1 MDEPGN
7 PNNQVAREKTLIEY
21 FSPVTDN
28 SPSCIVLPTTNAT
41 HFELKPSIIQL
52 LPSFYGLEREDPYMH
67 VKEFLDICSTFRFQN
82 FSEESVKLR
91 LFPFSLKDKAKFW
104 LNSLQAKTITS
115 WDQLVN
121 KFLAKFFPMSKT
133 DSLRREISEFCQKDE
148 EFYECWERFNDLIL
162 KCPHHGFEIWRLVK
176 YFYDGLTPNNR
187 QLVQSMHGG
196 KFLHLIGD
204 EAWNALENLSINS
217 QQWNSLDSRAKSTHT
232 TPKKGGIYEVRQDVE
247 IKSTIDDLV
256 RKVDALVSKQSI
268 ASSNSKNE
276 LCISCAE
283 SFHASQSCPS
293 GPQNQEI
300 YNEEIN
306 VLHSYGKSS
315 DSPFAPTYNPNWRN
329 HPNFSWKQNM
339 HPMNQ
344 GGHQMNMSN
353 QQNIRPNQYPPNSY
367 QYPSTVPKKPSLE
380 DTLQQFMQSTQQMFQ
395 STQQAIQS
403 NSQSISKLETQIGQ
417 LAATLAER
425 EKGKFP
431 SQPTPNPKGQ
441 YEVNSSNAEVQSITT
456 LRSGK
461 EIQKPDYNP
470 EEKSN
475 EPQVSKPKDSKE
487 KEKSYV
493 PKAPFPE
500 RLVSKDKSTQYKDIL
515 DIFKQVRINIP
526 FLDVI
531 KQVPA
536 YSKFLKDLCIV
547 KRKTNV
553 PRKAFLAEHV
563 SSIIQNK
570 TPVKYKDPGSPTIS
584 CVIGDHIIKRALL
597 DLGASVNLL
606 PYSVY
611 TQLGLGELKSTSVIL
626 QLADRSIKIPRGI
639 VEDVLI
645 QVDKF

>member
-1 MDEPGN
+1 
-7 PNNQVAREKTLIEY
+7 
-21 FSPVTDN
+21 
-28 SPSCIVLPTTNAT
+28 
-41 HFELKPSIIQL
+41 
-52 LPSFYGLEREDPYMH
+52 MH

-91 LFPFSLKDKAKFW
+91 LFPFSLKDKAKVW
-104 LNSLQAKTITS
+104 LNSLQAKIITS

-133 DSLRREISEFCQKDE
+133 DSLRREISEFFQKENE
-148 EFYECWERFNDLIL
+148 EFCECWERFNDLML

-176 YFYDGLTPNNR
+176 YFYDGLTPINR

-196 KFLHLIGD
+196 RFLHLIGD
-204 EAWNALENLSINS
+204 EAWNALENLSNNS
-217 QQWNSLDSRAKSTHT
+217 QQWNSLDSRAKSIHT
-232 TPKKGGIYEVRQDVE
+232 TPKRGGIYEVRQDVE

-256 RKVDALVSKQSI
+256 RKVDALVSMQS
-268 ASSNSKNE
+268 SSNSKNE
-276 LCISCAE
+276 SCISCAE
-283 SFHASQSCPS
+283 SFHSSQSCPP

-300 YNEEIN
+300 FNEEVN
-306 VLHSYGKSS
+306 ALHLYGKSS

-339 HPMNQ
+339 PPMNQ
-344 GGHQMNMSN
+344 GGHQMNISN
-353 QQNIRPNQYPPNSY
+353 QQNVRPNQYPSNNY
-367 QYPSTVPKKPSLE
+367 QYPTTVPKKPSLE

-395 STQQAIQS
+395 S
-403 NSQSISKLETQIGQ
+403 NSQVISKLETQIGQ
-417 LAATLAER
+417 LATTLAER

-431 SQPTPNPKGQ
+431 SQSIPNPKGQ

-461 EIQKPDYNP
+461 EIQKPDFDP
-470 EEKSN
+470 EGKSN
-475 EPQVSKPKDSKE
+475 KPQVSKSEDSKE
-487 KEKSYV
+487 KEKPYV
-493 PKAPFPE
+493 PKDPFPE
-500 RLVSKDKSTQYKDIL
+500 RLVSKDKSSQYKDIL
-515 DIFKQVRINIP
+515 EIFKQVRINIP
-526 FLDVI
+526 FLDSI

-536 YSKFLKDLCIV
+536 YSKFLKDLCTV
-547 KRKTNV
+547 KRKTNI

-584 CVIGDHIIKRALL
+584 YVIGDHIIKRALL

-611 TQLGLGELKSTSVIL
+611 TQLGLGELKSTYVIL

-639 VEDVLI
+639 IEDVLI
-645 QVDKF
+645 QVDKFYFPVDFVGSMPSNATQRMLSEGVVLVIM

>member
-1 MDEPGN
+1 MDEIEN
-7 PNNQVAREKTLIEY
+7 PNNPVAKEKTLIEY
-21 FSPVTDN
+21 FSPVTAN

-121 KFLAKFFPMSKT
+121 KFLAKFFPVSKT
-133 DSLRREISEFCQKDE
+133 DSLRREISEFFQKENE

-217 QQWNSLDSRAKSTHT
+217 QQWNSFDSRAKSMHT

-256 RKVDALVSKQSI
+256 RKVDALISKQSI
-268 ASSNSKNE
+268 TSSNSKNE
-276 LCISCAE
+276 SCISCAE
-283 SFHASQSCPS
+283 SFHSSQSCS
-293 GPQNQEI
+293 SCPQNQEVF
-300 YNEEIN
+300 NEEVN
-306 VLHSYGKSS
+306 ALHSYGKSS

-339 HPMNQ
+339 PQMNQ
-344 GGHQMNMSN
+344 GGHQMNITN
-353 QQNIRPNQYPPNSY
+353 QQNVRPNQYPPNTY

-395 STQQAIQS
+395 STQQAVQS
-403 NSQSISKLETQIGQ
+403 NSQAI
-417 LAATLAER
+417 
-425 EKGKFP
+425 
-431 SQPTPNPKGQ
+431 
-441 YEVNSSNAEVQSITT
+441 
-456 LRSGK
+456 
-461 EIQKPDYNP
+461 
-470 EEKSN
+470 
-475 EPQVSKPKDSKE
+475 
-487 KEKSYV
+487 
-493 PKAPFPE
+493 
-500 RLVSKDKSTQYKDIL
+500 
-515 DIFKQVRINIP
+515 
-526 FLDVI
+526 
-531 KQVPA
+531 
-536 YSKFLKDLCIV
+536 
-547 KRKTNV
+547 
-553 PRKAFLAEHV
+553 
-563 SSIIQNK
+563 
-570 TPVKYKDPGSPTIS
+570 
-584 CVIGDHIIKRALL
+584 
-597 DLGASVNLL
+597 
-606 PYSVY
+606 
-611 TQLGLGELKSTSVIL
+611 
-626 QLADRSIKIPRGI
+626 
-639 VEDVLI
+639 
-645 QVDKF
+645 

>member
-1 MDEPGN
+1 
-7 PNNQVAREKTLIEY
+7 
-21 FSPVTDN
+21 
-28 SPSCIVLPTTNAT
+28 
-41 HFELKPSIIQL
+41 
-52 LPSFYGLEREDPYMH
+52 
-67 VKEFLDICSTFRFQN
+67 
-82 FSEESVKLR
+82 
-91 LFPFSLKDKAKFW
+91 
-104 LNSLQAKTITS
+104 
-115 WDQLVN
+115 
-121 KFLAKFFPMSKT
+121 MSKT

-306 VLHSYGKSS
+306 ALHSYGKSS

-339 HPMNQ
+339 PPMNQ
-344 GGHQMNMSN
+344 GGHQMNISN

-367 QYPSTVPKKPSLE
+367 QYPSTIPKKPSLE
-380 DTLQQFMQSTQQMFQ
+380 DTLQQFMQSTPQMFQ

-417 LAATLAER
+417 LATTLAER

-461 EIQKPDYNP
+461 EIQNPDYNP

-475 EPQVSKPKDSKE
+475 EPQVSKTKDS
-487 KEKSYV
+487 
-493 PKAPFPE
+493 
-500 RLVSKDKSTQYKDIL
+500 
-515 DIFKQVRINIP
+515 
-526 FLDVI
+526 
-531 KQVPA
+531 
-536 YSKFLKDLCIV
+536 
-547 KRKTNV
+547 
-553 PRKAFLAEHV
+553 
-563 SSIIQNK
+563 
-570 TPVKYKDPGSPTIS
+570 
-584 CVIGDHIIKRALL
+584 
-597 DLGASVNLL
+597 
-606 PYSVY
+606 
-611 TQLGLGELKSTSVIL
+611 
-626 QLADRSIKIPRGI
+626 
-639 VEDVLI
+639 
-645 QVDKF
+645 